1 MGQWSCNNAI
11 YLQKQL
17 SERIEASNLSVNALE
32 KKAGL
37 KRSAVRNILQGFSK
51 KPSAD
56 VLLSIAEALNCT
68 VDDLIGSKSS
78 DIVSSSIKSTSKI
91 HNLNPWNDTLY
102 IEAVKLVSKILR
114 EKDLQL
120 KSEQTIAL
128 INESYKYSLDKG
140 SDKVDVDFTRWL
152 VGRSRY

>member
-1 MGQWSCNNAI
+1 MSI

-17 SERIEASNLSVNALE
+17 SERIEASNFSVNALE

-68 VDDLIGSKSS
+68 VDDLIGSRSSS
-78 DIVSSSIKSTSKI
+78 DVVPSNIKSTSKPR
-91 HNLNPWNDTLY
+91 NLHPWNDTLY
-102 IEAVKLVSKILR
+102 IEAVKLVSKILH
-114 EKDLQL
+114 EKDMQL

-140 SDKVDVDFTRWL
+140 SDEVDVDFTKWL
-152 VGRSRY
+152 VERARY

>member
-1 MGQWSCNNAI
+1 MSV

-17 SERIEASNLSVNALE
+17 SERIEANNFSVNALE

-51 KPSAD
+51 KPSAA
-56 VLLSIAEALNCT
+56 VLLSIAEALDCT
-68 VDDLIGSKSS
+68 VDDLLGSKSS
-78 DIVSSSIKSTSKI
+78 NDIAPSNIKSTSKP
-91 HNLNPWNDTLY
+91 HNLHPWNDALY

-114 EKDLQL
+114 EKDSQL

-140 SDKVDVDFTRWL
+140 SDEVDVDFTRWL

>member
-1 MGQWSCNNAI
+1 MSV

-17 SERIEASNLSVNALE
+17 SERIEANNFSVNALE

-51 KPSAD
+51 KPSAA

-68 VDDLIGSKSS
+68 VDDLLGSRSSS
-78 DIVSSSIKSTSKI
+78 DIAPNNIKPTSKP
-91 HNLNPWNDTLY
+91 HNLHPWNDTLY
-102 IEAVKLVSKILR
+102 IEAVKLVSKILS
-114 EKDLQL
+114 EKDSQL

>member
-1 MGQWSCNNAI
+1 MSA

-17 SERIEASNLSVNALE
+17 SARIEASNFSVNALE

-37 KRSAVRNILQGFSK
+37 KRSAIRNILQGFSK

-56 VLLSIAEALNCT
+56 VLLSIAAALNCT
-68 VDDLIGSKSS
+68 VDDLIGSRGSG
-78 DIVSSSIKSTSKI
+78 DAVSSSIKPASKPR
-91 HNLNPWNDTLY
+91 NLHAWNDALY
-102 IEAVKLVSKILR
+102 IEVVKLVSKILH

-120 KSEQTIAL
+120 KSEQVIAL

-140 SDKVDVDFTRWL
+140 SDEVDVDFTKWL
-152 VGRSRY
+152 VERC